1 MHRRPLI
8 TLAAGA
14 VLFLA
19 ACSSGAATSAPTA
32 QATAAPT
39 VEASAAPTVK
49 PTAAPT
55 VEATAAPTVEASISA
70 ACAESATAGE
80 VSVAIKDFVF
90 NPADIQAKI
99 GQTVTFT
106 NGDSAPHSATLDDK
120 SCTTPTILKGAADGL
135 VFNAAGIY
143 PFHCKVHP
151 VMTGT
156 ITIS

>member
-55 VEATAAPTVEASISA
+55 VAPTVEASISA